1 MAGQGNP
8 MHEGQIR
15 TVVSLLAST
24 DMSIPEIAQRMGCSR
39 SAIAAVNRKFQ
50 VRQYQGRRSTWVVSV
65 HETQDGEDN
74 RTMA

>member
-15 TVVSLLAST
+15 TVISLLTST
-24 DMSIPEIAQRMGCSR
+24 EMTIPEIAQRMGCSR

-50 VRQYQGRRSTWVVSV
+50 VRQYHGRRSTWVVSV
-65 HETQDGEDN
+65 HDSADDEGK

>member
-15 TVVSLLAST
+15 TVISLLAST

-50 VRQYQGRRSTWVVSV
+50 VRQYHGRRSTWVVSV
-65 HETQDGEDN
+65 HESHETEDK
-74 RTMA
+74 RTLA

>member
-24 DMSIPEIAQRMGCSR
+24 EMSIPEIAQRMGCSR

-50 VRQYQGRRSTWVVSV
+50 VRQYQGRRSTWVVAVSDSDERRV
-65 HETQDGEDN
+65 SS
-74 RTMA
+74 

>member
-15 TVVSLLAST
+15 TVISLLAST
-24 DMSIPEIAQRMGCSR
+24 EMSIPEIAQRMGCSR

-50 VRQYQGRRSTWVVSV
+50 VRHYQGRRSTWVLSVAESDEKRVSS
-65 HETQDGEDN
+65 
-74 RTMA
+74 

>member
-15 TVVSLLAST
+15 TVISLLAST
-24 DMSIPEIAQRMGCSR
+24 EMSIPEIAQRMGCSR

-50 VRQYQGRRSTWVVSV
+50 VRQYHGRRSTWEVSV
-65 HETQDGEDN
+65 HEAPNTEEKRTQ
-74 RTMA
+74 A

>member
-8 MHEGQIR
+8 MHEGQIK

-24 DMSIPEIAQRMGCSR
+24 DMSIPEIAERMGCSR
-39 SAIAAVNRKFQ
+39 SAIAALNRKFQ
-50 VRQYQGRRSTWVVSV
+50 VRQYNGRRSTWVVSV
-65 HETQDGEDN
+65 HDSADSEDN

>member
-15 TVVSLLAST
+15 TVISLLTST

-50 VRQYQGRRSTWVVSV
+50 VRQYNGRRSTWEVSV
-65 HETQDGEDN
+65 HDTGDSEDN